1 MDENYEM
8 GQPLT
13 DEQRYQELQQRINEK
28 AESLIKWGTTEG
40 RKRRWIIITIWV
52 VLIAIIVAV
61 EIHSYFQNDFWE
73 FNFSIVV
80 FIAAAFISDRIMA
93 LIMRHYLTK
102 MKSAATALQYFRA
115 LKRLITTHK
124 LRQVIP
130 LTVAFTC
137 GYILRYGTGHWP
149 IEYLGGY
156 GMVIGAWLGSLMRNW
171 FLDDDF
177 CFDVEELADLINQDS
192 DA

>member
-13 DEQRYQELQQRINEK
+13 DEQHFQELRQRINEK
-28 AESLIKWGTTEG
+28 AESLIKYGTTEG
-40 RKRRWIIITIWV
+40 RKRRWVIIAIWV

-102 MKSAATALQYFRA
+102 MKSAATALLHFRA
-115 LKRLITTHK
+115 LKWLITTHK

>member
-13 DEQRYQELQQRINEK
+13 EEQRFQELQQRINEK
-28 AESLIKWGTTEG
+28 AESLIKYGTTEG
-40 RKRRWIIITIWV
+40 RKRRWIIIAIWV

-61 EIHSYFQNDFWE
+61 EIHSYLQNDFWE
-73 FNFSIVV
+73 FNLSIVV
-80 FIAAAFISDRIMA
+80 FIAAAFITDRIMA

-130 LTVAFTC
+130 LTVAVTC

-156 GMVIGAWLGSLMRNW
+156 GMVIGVLLGSLMRNW

-177 CFDVEELADLINQDS
+177 CFDVEELADLINQDN

>member
-1 MDENYEM
+1 M

-13 DEQRYQELQQRINEK
+13 DEQRFQELQQRINEK

-40 RKRRWIIITIWV
+40 RKRRWIIITIWT

-61 EIHSYFQNDFWE
+61 EVYSYVQNE
-73 FNFSIVV
+73 FLDLNISVGV
-80 FIAAAFISDRIMA
+80 FIATFFIADRIMVM
-93 LIMRHYLTK
+93 IMRHYLTR
-102 MKSAATALQYFRA
+102 MKSSTTALQHFRP

-130 LTVAFTC
+130 LTVAVTC
-137 GYILRYGTGHWP
+137 
-149 IEYLGGY
+149 
-156 GMVIGAWLGSLMRNW
+156 MVIGVFLGSLMRNW

-177 CFDVEELADLINQDS
+177 CFDVEELADMINQDS
-192 DA
+192 AT

>member
-8 GQPLT
+8 SQPLT
-13 DEQRYQELQQRINEK
+13 DEQRFQELQQRINEK

-40 RKRRWIIITIWV
+40 RKRRWIIITIWT

-61 EIHSYFQNDFWE
+61 EVYSYVQNE
-73 FNFSIVV
+73 FLDLNISVGV
-80 FIAAAFISDRIMA
+80 FIATFFIADRIMVM
-93 LIMRHYLTK
+93 IMRHYLTR
-102 MKSAATALQYFRA
+102 MKSSTTALQHFRP
-115 LKRLITTHK
+115 LKWLITTHK

-130 LTVAFTC
+130 LTVAVTC

-149 IEYLGGY
+149 IEYLSGY
-156 GMVIGAWLGSLMRNW
+156 AMVIGVFLGSLMRNW

-177 CFDVEELADLINQDS
+177 CFDVEELADMINQDS
-192 DA
+192 AT

>member
-13 DEQRYQELQQRINEK
+13 DEQRFQELRQHINEK
-28 AESLIKWGTTEG
+28 AESLIKYGTTEG
-40 RKRRWIIITIWV
+40 RKRRWVIIAIWA

-61 EIHSYFQNDFWE
+61 EVYSYVKNDFGE
-73 FNFSIVV
+73 FNLSIVV
-80 FIAAAFISDRIMA
+80 FIAAAFITDRIMA
-93 LIMRHYLTK
+93 LIMRHYLTR
-102 MKSAATALQYFRA
+102 MKSADTALQHFRA

-124 LRQVIP
+124 LRHVIP

-177 CFDVEELADLINQDS
+177 CFDVEELADLINQDN

>member
-1 MDENYEM
+1 MDENHEM

-13 DEQRYQELQQRINEK
+13 EEQRFQELQQRINEK
-28 AESLIKWGTTEG
+28 AESLIKYGTTEG
-40 RKRRWIIITIWV
+40 RKRRWIIIAIWV

-61 EIHSYFQNDFWE
+61 EIHSYLQNDFWE
-73 FNFSIVV
+73 FNLSIVV
-80 FIAAAFISDRIMA
+80 FIAAAFITDRIMA

-177 CFDVEELADLINQDS
+177 CFDVEELADMINQDS
-192 DA
+192 AA